1 MKPLTSLLIVSFV
14 AVWAPIGPTEAQDEP
29 ASRSRFRD
37 ADLETRI
44 YQLRNIDL
52 FEANEAL
59 EQIYNARHIAMLEQS
74 NVLVVRDTPAILDQI
89 ARLFDQMELQEKTE
103 TARRETAQVI
113 GLHNRDPVHIAN
125 MLNGMFH
132 DTRIRADF
140 DSRQIVLKGDN
151 AGEIEEITRMI
162 VQLDVQA
169 DYGQERTRGKTF
181 SITVDFISATIGAT
195 VGGDLPENLQG
206 VAAALRKQ
214 GLGNLSVY
222 GHLMVRSQ
230 EGEEFETKGVVRS
243 GRPSVPASYV
253 GLQGTA
259 ELSGDSAQIHIESQ
273 LNLPIPQVEIDQSGT
288 THTSYHLEDFGLSTT
303 TTVRLGDFLVLGA
316 MPASTEDSDTILMV
330 IQVTTD

>member
-1 MKPLTSLLIVSFV
+1 MKPLTSFLVFSLV
-14 AVWAPIGPTEAQDEP
+14 ATWVPIGATQAQDES
-29 ASRSRFRD
+29 ASKSRARD

-44 YQLRNIDL
+44 YQLRKIDVYDAHETL
-52 FEANEAL
+52 KRIFR
-59 EQIYNARHIAMLEQS
+59 ARHVAMLEES
-74 NVLVVRDTPAILDQI
+74 NSLVVRETAAVLDQI
-89 ARLFDQMELQEKTE
+89 AELFDKMEQQVKNDPS
-103 TARRETAQVI
+103 RRETAQVI
-113 GLHNRDPVHIAN
+113 RLENRDPDDIAG
-125 MLNGMFH
+125 MLNSMFH
-132 DTRIRADF
+132 QTSIRADF
-140 DSRQIVLKGDN
+140 DSRQIVLKGLN
-151 AGEIEEITRMI
+151 AGEIEEIMRMI
-162 VQLDVQA
+162 KALDVQVQHA
-169 DYGQERTRGKTF
+169 PPRARGKTF
-181 SITVDFISATIGAT
+181 SITVDFISATIGAK

-259 ELSGDSAQIHIESQ
+259 ELSGDSAQIRIESQ

-303 TTVRLGDFLVLGA
+303 TTVRLGDYLVLGA
-316 MPASTEDSDTILMV
+316 MPASTEDSDTILLV
-330 IQVTTD
+330 IHVTTD